1 MPIINASNMSA
12 SQILA
17 IVQEALSAH
26 RAALIR
32 LGEEIYPWT
41 SGISAADLEA
51 APISM
56 PAADANALLA
66 AVADAHGEYLI
77 HTAGSDPNHPI
88 NPPYTYAASQTA
100 VLGPLA

>member
-1 MPIINASNMSA
+1 MAIISAGNMTA
-12 SQILA
+12 SQI
-17 IVQEALSAH
+17 IGTVQGALSAH
-26 RAALIR
+26 RAALDRIAD
-32 LGEEIYPWT
+32 LYAWT
-41 SGISAADLEA
+41 SSISAADLEA

-56 PAADANALLA
+56 PAADANAILA

-88 NPPYTYAASQTA
+88 NPPYVYAASQTA

>member
-1 MPIINASNMSA
+1 MAIVNAGGMTA
-12 SQILA
+12 SQIIV

-41 SGISAADLEA
+41 SSISAADLEA
-51 APISM
+51 APLNM
-56 PAADANALLA
+56 PAADANALLS

-77 HTAGSDPNHPI
+77 HTAGSDPNHPL
-88 NPPYTYAASQTA
+88 NPAYVYGASQTA

>member
-1 MPIINASNMSA
+1 MAIVNAENLTAGQII
-12 SQILA
+12 A

-41 SGISAADLEA
+41 SGIAAADLEA
-51 APISM
+51 APINM
-56 PAADANALLA
+56 PAPTANALLA

-88 NPPYTYAASQTA
+88 NPPYSYGNSQTA
-100 VLGPLA
+100 LLGPLA